1 MWNII
6 YHSKVDSSCSSSAA
20 TLEHALIYTQT
31 CTHPHARLLLSLA
44 TFIQKWQNI
53 IFLPY
58 KLSWFWRFHCSIISR
73 VLQYTSN
80 LWIPHSLLK
89 KKKKTMNPLLTW
101 NLLYLIYLQILV
113 QHIKAILPGLKS
125 RISSALVSVAK
136 EHASYG
142 EITESK
148 ACLILSRDSVKLGW
162 DHCSINWIFIAC
174 YEVVNF
180 VLGITANYKF
190 VFYSS
195 SVKCWMSFLFFGHCL
210 VFINCTFIFTWLAA
224 SVG

>member
-1 MWNII
+1 ML
-6 YHSKVDSSCSSSAA
+6 HVHH
-20 TLEHALIYTQT
+20 LL
-31 CTHPHARLLLSLA
+31 LLLSMHLYTPKHA
-44 TFIQKWQNI
+44 CTHTLLCSYLLLRSYRNGRILF
-53 IFLPY
+53 FLPY
-58 KLSWFWRFHCSIISR
+58 KLSWFWCFHCSIISR
-73 VLQYTSN
+73 MLQYTYN
-80 LWIPHSLLK
+80 LWIPHSLF

-148 ACLILSRDSVKLGW
+148 ACLILSRDCVKLGW

-180 VLGITANYKF
+180 VLGITVDYKF

-195 SVKCWMSFLFFGHCL
+195 SVECWMSFLFFGHCL

>member
-1 MWNII
+1 ML
-6 YHSKVDSSCSSSAA
+6 HVHH
-20 TLEHALIYTQT
+20 LL
-31 CTHPHARLLLSLA
+31 LLLSMHLYTPKHA
-44 TFIQKWQNI
+44 CTHTLLCSYLLLRSYRNGRILF
-53 IFLPY
+53 FLPY
-58 KLSWFWRFHCSIISR
+58 KLSWFWCFHCSIISR
-73 VLQYTSN
+73 MLQYTYN
-80 LWIPHSLLK
+80 LWIPHSLF

-148 ACLILSRDSVKLGW
+148 ACLILSRDCVKLGW

-180 VLGITANYKF
+180 VLGITVDYKF

-195 SVKCWMSFLFFGHCL
+195 SVECWMSVLFLVIAWC
-210 VFINCTFIFTWLAA
+210 
-224 SVG
+224 S

>member
-1 MWNII
+1 MFIICCYSWACTYIHPNMHAPTHSSAPISCFVHTEMAEYYFFYLINYPDFGVFTVVLSHECYNILII
-6 YHSKVDSSCSSSAA
+6 YES
-20 TLEHALIYTQT
+20 
-31 CTHPHARLLLSLA
+31 P
-44 TFIQKWQNI
+44 
-53 IFLPY
+53 
-58 KLSWFWRFHCSIISR
+58 
-73 VLQYTSN
+73 
-80 LWIPHSLLK
+80 IPCL

-148 ACLILSRDSVKLGW
+148 ACLILSRDCVKLGW

-180 VLGITANYKF
+180 VLGITVDYKF

-195 SVKCWMSFLFFGHCL
+195 SVECWMSVLFLVIAWC
-210 VFINCTFIFTWLAA
+210 
-224 SVG
+224 S

>member
-1 MWNII
+1 ML
-6 YHSKVDSSCSSSAA
+6 HVHH
-20 TLEHALIYTQT
+20 LL
-31 CTHPHARLLLSLA
+31 LLLSMHLYTPKHA
-44 TFIQKWQNI
+44 CTHTLLCSYLLLRSYRNGRILFFQ
-53 IFLPY
+53 PY
-58 KLSWFWRFHCSIISR
+58 KLSWFWCFHCSIISR
-73 VLQYTSN
+73 MLQYTYN
-80 LWIPHSLLK
+80 LWIPHSLF

-148 ACLILSRDSVKLGW
+148 ACLILSRDCVKLGW

-180 VLGITANYKF
+180 VLGITADYKF

-195 SVKCWMSFLFFGHCL
+195 SVECWMSVLFLVIAWC
-210 VFINCTFIFTWLAA
+210 
-224 SVG
+224 S

>member
-1 MWNII
+1 ML
-6 YHSKVDSSCSSSAA
+6 HVHH
-20 TLEHALIYTQT
+20 LL
-31 CTHPHARLLLSLA
+31 LLLSMHLYTPKHA
-44 TFIQKWQNI
+44 RTHTLLCSYLLLCSYRNGRILF
-53 IFLPY
+53 FLPY

-73 VLQYTSN
+73 MLQYTSN

-89 KKKKTMNPLLTW
+89 KKKTINPLLTW

-148 ACLILSRDSVKLGW
+148 ACLILSRDCVKLGW
-162 DHCSINWIFIAC
+162 DHCSIR
-174 YEVVNF
+174 
-180 VLGITANYKF
+180 
-190 VFYSS
+190 
-195 SVKCWMSFLFFGHCL
+195 SFFNQSNLYCMLWGCEFCARYNSGL
-210 VFINCTFIFTWLAA
+210 
-224 SVG
+224 

>member
-1 MWNII
+1 MLWNII
-6 YHSKVDSSCSSSAA
+6 YHSKVDASCSSSAA

-73 VLQYTSN
+73 MLQYTYN
-80 LWIPHSLLK
+80 LWIPHSLF

-148 ACLILSRDSVKLGW
+148 ACLILSRDCVKLGW

-180 VLGITANYKF
+180 VLGITVDYKF

-195 SVKCWMSFLFFGHCL
+195 SVECWMSVLFLVIAWC
-210 VFINCTFIFTWLAA
+210 
-224 SVG
+224 S

>member
-1 MWNII
+1 ML
-6 YHSKVDSSCSSSAA
+6 HVHH
-20 TLEHALIYTQT
+20 LL
-31 CTHPHARLLLSLA
+31 LLLSMHLYTPKHA
-44 TFIQKWQNI
+44 RTHTLLCSYLLLCSYRNGRILFFYLINYPDFGVFTVVLSHECYNI
-53 IFLPY
+53 L
-58 KLSWFWRFHCSIISR
+58 IIYESP
-73 VLQYTSN
+73 
-80 LWIPHSLLK
+80 IPCL

-148 ACLILSRDSVKLGW
+148 ACLILSRDCVKLGW

-180 VLGITANYKF
+180 VLGITVDYKF

-195 SVKCWMSFLFFGHCL
+195 SVECWMSVLFLVIAWC
-210 VFINCTFIFTWLAA
+210 
-224 SVG
+224 S

>member
-1 MWNII
+1 MN
-6 YHSKVDSSCSSSAA
+6 
-20 TLEHALIYTQT
+20 
-31 CTHPHARLLLSLA
+31 PP
-44 TFIQKWQNI
+44 
-53 IFLPY
+53 FL
-58 KLSWFWRFHCSIISR
+58 
-73 VLQYTSN
+73 V
-80 LWIPHSLLK
+80 K
-89 KKKKTMNPLLTW
+89 KKKKTINPLLTW

-148 ACLILSRDSVKLGW
+148 ACLILSRDCVKLGW

-180 VLGITANYKF
+180 VLGITVDYKF

-195 SVKCWMSFLFFGHCL
+195 SVECWMSFFFLIFGHCL
-210 VFINCTFIFTWLAA
+210 VFINCTFIFTCSAA